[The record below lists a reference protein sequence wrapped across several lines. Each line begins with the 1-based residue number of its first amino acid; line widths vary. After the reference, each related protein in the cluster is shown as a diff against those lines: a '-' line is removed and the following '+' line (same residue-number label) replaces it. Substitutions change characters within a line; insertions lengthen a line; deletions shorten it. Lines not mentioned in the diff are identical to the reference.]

1 MRHID
6 KLAGIRRIHDLIEV
20 VLCFGRIHSPGIPQP
35 QIQRE
40 LTCRFPVILKI
51 GSDPRFAK
59 EPCVV
64 ELTDGI
70 SCKDADISLQELEKT
85 IEIVSSG
92 SAKAG
97 RVVLMKTIKCAA
109 KLQTVRAA
117 CPKQVVC
124 RSEAVWRDDRRQD
137 SAWTKSGQTCDGY
150 SAILN
155 AKSWIELQR
164 MRSVG

>member
-1 MRHID
+1 
-6 KLAGIRRIHDLIEV
+6 RIHDLIEV
-20 VLCFGRIHSPGIPQP
+20 VLCFGRIHSPGIPQS

-59 EPCVV
+59 EPCIV

-70 SCKDADISLQELEKT
+70 SCKDADISLQELQET

-92 SAKAG
+92 SAKSG
-97 RVVLMKTIKCAA
+97 SVVLMKTIECGA

-117 CPKQVVC
+117 GPKQVVC
-124 RSEAVWRDDRRQD
+124 RGEAVWNDDGRQD
-137 SAWTKSGQTCDGY
+137 SAWTKSSQTCDGD

-155 AKSWIELQR
+155 AKAGIELQR
-164 MRSVG
+164 MRSVGSHGV

>member
-6 KLAGIRRIHDLIEV
+6 KLAGIRRIHDLIGV
-20 VLCFGRIHSPGIPQP
+20 VLCFGMIHSPGIPQP

-59 EPCVV
+59 EPCIV

-70 SCKDADISLQELEKT
+70 SCKDADISLQELQET
-85 IEIVSSG
+85 IEIVGSG
-92 SAKAG
+92 STKSG
-97 RVVLMKTIKCAA
+97 CVVLMKTIKCSA
-109 KLQTVRAA
+109 KLQTGRST

-124 RSEAVWRDDRRQD
+124 RGEAVRHD
-137 SAWTKSGQTCDGY
+137 
-150 SAILN
+150 
-155 AKSWIELQR
+155 
-164 MRSVG
+164 